1 MIMMKSLIMIMTL
14 MLIMTLMMTMMSKK
28 SILENQKMSPF
39 ECGFNPLS
47 NKRVPFSI
55 HFFSTAIIFLIFDVE
70 IVIILPMIMTMK
82 MSMIKFWMTTF
93 MLFVAILMMG
103 LYYEW
108 FNGLLEW
115 TN

>member
-14 MLIMTLMMTMMSKK
+14 MLIMTLMMMMMSKK

-47 NKRVPFSI
+47 SKRVPFSI
-55 HFFSTAIIFLIFDVE
+55 HFFTTAIIFLIFDVE

-82 MSMIKFWMTTF
+82 MSMIKFWMATF
-93 MLFVAILMMG
+93 MVFIAILLMG